1 MEILLAFAPFFAY
14 VAVELVANIT
24 AGLVAATLTSAAL
37 LLRSAL
43 NPNRTIK
50 VLEVGTFILFAGL
63 VVYAWFAKPTWPIPQ
78 IRLRVDGGLLLI
90 VLASMAIGKPF
101 TLQYARE
108 KVAPELWTSP
118 TFIRTNYIIT
128 AVWAA
133 AFAIIVLA
141 DLALIKMP
149 DMPVR
154 RAIIIAI
161 LALYA
166 AAKFTAWYPTRK
178 RATTNPTN

>member
-14 VAVELVANIT
+14 VAVELIANIT

-37 LLRSAL
+37 LLRSAF
-43 NPNRTIK
+43 NPNRTVK
-50 VLEVGTFILFAGL
+50 VLELGTFLLFAGL
-63 VVYAWFAKPTWPIPQ
+63 VVYAWFCRPTWPIPQ
-78 IRLRVDGGLLLI
+78 IRLRVDGGLLFI
-90 VLASMAIGKPF
+90 VLVSMAIGKPF

-108 KVAPELWTSP
+108 KVAPELWSTP
-118 TFIRTNYIIT
+118 AFIRTNYIIT

-133 AFAIIVLA
+133 AFTIIVLA
-141 DLALIKMP
+141 DLTLIHMP

-154 RAIIIAI
+154 RAVIITI
-161 LALYA
+161 LALYG

-178 RATTNPTN
+178 RTNPAN

>member
-1 MEILLAFAPFFAY
+1 MGILLAFAPFFVY
-14 VAVELVANIT
+14 VTVELIAGTT
-24 AGLVAATLTSAAL
+24 AGLIAATITSAIL
-37 LLRSAL
+37 LLRDTF
-43 NPNRTIK
+43 NRDRTIK
-50 VLEVGTFILFAGL
+50 VLELGTFLLFAGL
-63 VVYAWFAKPTWPIPQ
+63 VVYAWFAKPTWSIPQ

-90 VLASMAIGKPF
+90 VLGSMAIGKPF

-154 RAIIIAI
+154 RAVVITI

-166 AAKFTAWYPTRK
+166 AAKFTVWYPKRK
-178 RATTNPTN
+178 RAAAAQD